1 MLGSEVCAVSRCL
14 GVSVSIVFNVSSSEF
29 CAKYQ
34 EKQPLLFKKAV
45 STESFSWRSANE
57 IIERSN
63 VATSDFKLSL
73 GKVLEKHEYIES
85 YIDIGTLRHRLI
97 KPIVYDYLRKG
108 ATLIANKIRNESMV
122 GRYARQIS
130 EFTGRQ
136 VVSSAYAAFGS
147 KDSFR
152 CHWDTRDVFAIQ
164 LIGRKR
170 WIVYEPSMVSPLYT
184 QQSKDYEKQY
194 PCPSTPYMDFVL
206 EAGDVFYLPRGWWHN
221 PLPLGEPTFHLA
233 LGTFPAFT
241 MDYLNWV
248 FRQMPEFVEARQSLG
263 DWEGSRKN
271 LAMVAQRLN
280 YLLTAPESYHRFM
293 NEFVSSTR
301 VESALAMEIFGDPS
315 IGSVPDH
322 AGIRLC
328 ANTSHGLSDGYVI
341 ANGTKLNLDKEGML
355 LIGSIVRQ
363 PGISLASLVARFP
376 DADVSKLRHLITD
389 LCRQDVLELTD
400 Y

>member
-1 MLGSEVCAVSRCL
+1 
-14 GVSVSIVFNVSSSEF
+14 
-29 CAKYQ
+29 
-34 EKQPLLFKKAV
+34 
-45 STESFSWRSANE
+45 
-57 IIERSN
+57 
-63 VATSDFKLSL
+63 
-73 GKVLEKHEYIES
+73 
-85 YIDIGTLRHRLI
+85 
-97 KPIVYDYLRKG
+97 
-108 ATLIANKIRNESMV
+108 
-122 GRYARQIS
+122 
-130 EFTGRQ
+130 
-136 VVSSAYAAFGS
+136 
-147 KDSFR
+147 
-152 CHWDTRDVFAIQ
+152 
-164 LIGRKR
+164 
-170 WIVYEPSMVSPLYT
+170 
-184 QQSKDYEKQY
+184 
-194 PCPSTPYMDFVL
+194 
-206 EAGDVFYLPRGWWHN
+206 
-221 PLPLGEPTFHLA
+221 
-233 LGTFPAFT
+233 
-241 MDYLNWV
+241 
-248 FRQMPEFVEARQSLG
+248 MPEFVEARQSLG

-280 YLLTAPESYHRFM
+280 DLLTAPESYHRFM